1 MVDTYLS
8 FLLFRFLFSF
18 LFLPAN
24 SYCVCFAPKAR
35 RRCFV
40 NGRNMT
46 NSHIVIL
53 FIKRIVNELIRQ
65 GQRFD
70 SISLLNFKKSAGAIL
85 GGARVN

>member
-1 MVDTYLS
+1 
-8 FLLFRFLFSF
+8 
-18 LFLPAN
+18 
-24 SYCVCFAPKAR
+24 
-35 RRCFV
+35 
-40 NGRNMT
+40 MT